1 MNSQILRIAWKK
13 KLSASQIRE
22 FQEFITANRETRWRD
37 FAWRQTEDPYHVVVS
52 EIMLQQTQ
60 TSRVVD
66 KFAQFIKTFPTFEV
80 LARASQREV
89 LFLWSGL
96 GYNRRGIALQK
107 IAQKVVAEFGGV
119 LPQDP
124 QVLETFPGIGPYTA
138 GAICAFA
145 FNRPT
150 VFIETNIRAVY
161 IQTFFADAQEKV
173 SDKELLPL
181 IQQTLDQDQPRLWYY
196 ALMDYGVVV
205 KRECANPSRKSK
217 NHSVQSKFE
226 GSERQIRGGII
237 RALTEYP
244 VLTYR
249 ELVEILGRDPIRVE
263 RNLQKLC
270 EEKMVHCRDEEYWI

>member
-13 KLSASQIRE
+13 KLSASQIYE

-37 FAWRQTEDPYHVVVS
+37 FAWRRTENPYHVIVS

-66 KFAQFIKTFPTFEV
+66 KFSQFIKAFPTFEA
-80 LARASQREV
+80 LACASQREV

-96 GYNRRGIALQK
+96 GYNRRGIALHK
-107 IAQKVVAEFGGV
+107 IAQKVVTEFEGI

-145 FNRPT
+145 FNKPM

-161 IQTFFADAQEKV
+161 IQTFFSSTEEKI

-181 IQQTLDQDQPRLWYY
+181 IQQTLDRAQPRLWYY

-217 NHSVQSKFE
+217 THSVQSKFE

-249 ELVEILGRDPIRVE
+249 ELVEVLGRDPIRVE

-270 EEKMVHCRDEEYWI
+270 EEKMVHCRGEKYWL